1 MLIKFFFKLVIVF
14 IIALAAVIYHNTES
28 GKKFEKK
35 VGEEINFERMSE
47 RGKDL
52 LEKTI
57 YFLSLKGLE
66 YKKKKE
72 AIEEKGPLR
81 VKQEESPFHGPTAKG
96 SSKEIIK
103 KETTEKIGEEDR
115 KKLEEILEQEG

>member
-1 MLIKFFFKLVIVF
+1 LIKFFFKLAIVF

-35 VGEEINFERMSE
+35 VGEEISFDKMSE

-52 LEKTI
+52 IEKTI

-66 YKKKKE
+66 YKKKK
-72 AIEEKGPLR
+72 ATVEKGPLK
-81 VKQEESPFHGPTAKG
+81 VNQNVEALPESAVE
-96 SSKEIIK
+96 SSRKKEIK
-103 KETTEKIGEEDR
+103 KETTEKIGDEDR
-115 KKLEEILEQEG
+115 KRLEEILEQEG

>member
-1 MLIKFFFKLVIVF
+1 MIKFFFKLAIVF

-35 VGEEINFERMSE
+35 VGEEISFDKMSE

-52 LEKTI
+52 IEKTI

-66 YKKKKE
+66 YKKKK
-72 AIEEKGPLR
+72 ATVEKGPLK
-81 VKQEESPFHGPTAKG
+81 VNQNVEALPESAVE
-96 SSKEIIK
+96 SSRKKEIK
-103 KETTEKIGEEDR
+103 KETTEKIGDEDR
-115 KKLEEILEQEG
+115 KRLEEILEQEG